1 MAEKSKYAMDYI
13 KDKNVY
19 KAVMFACRMI
29 REGRHPAGACE
40 IAADYYGVSQKKV
53 HHYVSQRGGRKTK

>member
-29 REGRHPAGACE
+29 REGRHPASACE
-40 IAADYYGVSQKKV
+40 IAAD
-53 HHYVSQRGGRKTK
+53 